1 MREDNIGIERYINIF
16 RNKFKVI
23 FLIIMLFVLI
33 STLINF
39 CLIKPKYE
47 IKSKIFIGKED
58 EQNNGN
64 YDNNDVEMYRRL
76 IGTYSEIMKSEDLI
90 INAIESKNLNLNS
103 EEVYKKL
110 KVTPRDET
118 QIIEISYRDID
129 KERGLTLIN
138 SIINDFT
145 EKSKE
150 LIPNGN
156 VQVIEKAKLPTKP
169 VSPNKFLNI
178 FIAFILGI
186 VFSIGLVLV
195 LDFFDNTIKTR
206 EDIENDIGLIL
217 IGDIPEIRGNDI
229 KNLKEELKEQ
239 C

>member
-1 MREDNIGIERYINIF
+1 
-16 RNKFKVI
+16 
-23 FLIIMLFVLI
+23 
-33 STLINF
+33 
-39 CLIKPKYE
+39 
-47 IKSKIFIGKED
+47 
-58 EQNNGN
+58 
-64 YDNNDVEMYRRL
+64 MYRRL
-76 IGTYSEIMKSEDLI
+76 VGTYSEIMKSEDLI
-90 INAIESKNLNLNS
+90 INVIESKNLNLNS

-110 KVTPRDET
+110 KVIPRDET

-138 SIINDFT
+138 GIINDFT

-186 VFSIGLVLV
+186 VFSIGLILV

-229 KNLKEELKEQ
+229 KNLKEELKE
-239 C
+239 